1 MVAVAADEGVT
12 CHVMVG
18 FSDSAVG
25 KAETAAVS
33 EATTTTGRAAAT
45 ATGHLRNVHGTRL
58 DGCPRPCE
66 LMAEEPDR
74 TDITPS
80 TTAGATSAGL
90 AAELAAVG
98 AAGSA
103 IH

>member
-1 MVAVAADEGVT
+1 MARDGASAHTTSASVLDVMVAVAADEGVT

-45 ATGHLRNVHGTRL
+45 ATGPLRNVHGTRL
-58 DGCPRPCE
+58 AMGAHDRVNSRQKN
-66 LMAEEPDR
+66 R
-74 TDITPS
+74 TD
-80 TTAGATSAGL
+80 
-90 AAELAAVG
+90 
-98 AAGSA
+98 
-103 IH
+103 